1 MKYPM
6 IAVIVVVLLATAG
19 FYFYTQNQSV
29 SDSMMK
35 KDEAKMQQSEAT
47 TQETDVMVDK
57 SAGSDSAIKK
67 PEDAMMEES
76 GIYTPYSDSA
86 FKAASG
92 KKRVL
97 FFFANWCPTCK
108 PIDTELST
116 NTSQIPSDL
125 AIFRVNYNDSD
136 TDANDKALAR
146 QYGITYQHTFV
157 QVDDQGNEIAKWNGG
172 GLDKIVSSL
181 K

>member
-1 MKYPM
+1 MKYGM
-6 IAVIVVVLLATAG
+6 IAIVVVVILGIAG
-19 FYFYTQNQSV
+19 FYFYSQNQSA
-29 SDSMMK
+29 SDAMMK
-35 KDEAKMQQSEAT
+35 KDEAQMQQAEDVMEKTEAT
-47 TQETDVMVDK
+47 MEK
-57 SAGSDSAIKK
+57 SEGSDSAMKK
-67 PEDAMMEES
+67 SEDTIMDGS
-76 GIYTPYSDSA
+76 GLYTPYSDSA

-97 FFFANWCPTCK
+97 FFFANWCPICK
-108 PIDTELST
+108 PVDAELSA
-116 NTSQIPSDL
+116 NTAKIPEGV

-136 TDANDKALAR
+136 TDATDKALAQ

-157 QVDDQGNEIAKWNGG
+157 QVDSEGNEIAKWNGG